1 MSHPA
6 EIAPVADA
14 EFKPSTA
21 TATGTVVDPGAN
33 PEPGP
38 PIEHASPAELT
49 PGPTR
54 SRRADTQRALWILCT
69 LASLLAIYVAAPILL
84 PVLFGGFLALLLNPL
99 VRWLSAR
106 LLPRWIAAMLVLG
119 GVMGGLGLGVSALSE
134 PAMEAIEASPRVIQE
149 LQRRV
154 QRMAKPLMSAG
165 KLDEAMSALDTLG
178 GPPSPRP
185 VTVTENRS
193 SLSERFGGVIA
204 SAASIGTAL
213 VLVYLFLVY
222 GELLFRRV
230 VTIAPTLRDKR
241 NTVEIVRSIQS
252 DISRYVGTVTVI
264 NLGLGAAT
272 AGVLYLLGVREP
284 LLWGAM
290 AALLNFAPYIGPL
303 LGALVL
309 LAVGILQFDTPGAAL
324 LPVTA
329 YLGLNVIESQ
339 LVTPLVLGRSFA
351 LNPVVILLW
360 LLLWGWLW
368 GAPGMLLAMPMLVCA
383 KIICS
388 RNESLRSWSLIIE
401 R

>member
-6 EIAPVADA
+6 AIAPVLPA
-14 EFKPSTA
+14 ESRPGVESSPTDEPRPAAEPSPA
-21 TATGTVVDPGAN
+21 AELN
-33 PEPGP
+33 
-38 PIEHASPAELT
+38 ASPI
-49 PGPTR
+49 R
-54 SRRADTQRALWILCT
+54 SRRGDTQRALWILCT

-84 PVLFGGFLALLLNPL
+84 PVLIGGFLALLLNPL
-99 VRWLSAR
+99 VRWLSAH

-119 GVMGGLGLGVSALSE
+119 CVMGGLGLGASALSG
-134 PAMEAIEASPRVIQE
+134 PAIEAIEASPRVIQE

-154 QRMAKPLMSAG
+154 QRMAQPLLSAG
-165 KLDEAMSALDTLG
+165 KFDEAMTAFDTLG

-193 SLSERFGGVIA
+193 SLGDRFGGVIA
-204 SAASIGTAL
+204 LAASIGTAL

-222 GELLFRRV
+222 GELLLRRV

-241 NTVEIVRSIQS
+241 NAVEIVRSIQS
-252 DISRYVGTVTVI
+252 DISRYVVTVTMI
-264 NLGLGAAT
+264 NLALGAT
-272 AGVLYLLGVREP
+272 IAGVLYLLGVREP

-290 AALLNFAPYIGPL
+290 TALLNFAPYIGPL
-303 LGALVL
+303 LGAMVL

-324 LPVTA
+324 LPVAA
-329 YLGLNVIESQ
+329 YLGLNAIESE

-368 GAPGMLLAMPMLVCA
+368 GALGMLLAMPMLVCA

-388 RNESLRSWSLIIE
+388 RYESLRAWSLMIE